1 MMKRIIIAFIVLCSF
16 QAQAAFNVGDFIG
29 GLFSDDEEYIETT
42 QKITFDD
49 GSTVKDSME
58 NSLTLIAFFKSNA
71 DYLYKNFDAKEIEAL
86 QQQFIVVC
94 SRYSCNFT
102 TSKKMQEISKE
113 VVEQYNLQ
121 QPSCISSKW
130 EIEGNKKNGKIIK
143 VTCSAS
149 PDVYALVDTEEDGDY
164 ISTSEDDFTFK
175 VGNRDFENYVKSDPM
190 MIEFLRELYGSLE

>member
-1 MMKRIIIAFIVLCSF
+1 MMKRLIIAFIVLCSF
-16 QAQAAFNVGDFIG
+16 QTQAAFNVGDFIG

-49 GSTVKDSME
+49 GSTVKDSIE

-102 TSKKMQEISKE
+102 TSKKNARNFKR
-113 VVEQYNLQ
+113 
-121 QPSCISSKW
+121 SCRT
-130 EIEGNKKNGKIIK
+130 
-143 VTCSAS
+143 V
-149 PDVYALVDTEEDGDY
+149 
-164 ISTSEDDFTFK
+164 
-175 VGNRDFENYVKSDPM
+175 
-190 MIEFLRELYGSLE
+190 